1 MSESNVLDL
10 ESHRIKLSALIDY
23 TKESLQA
30 SNDYTSSYT
39 NIDAQQFLGLS
50 DMNNYTDY
58 IDAKLE
64 AAEARTEARVVRI
77 ESMVESFVRSN
88 DDFKQEIRE
97 EVNEFKRESELTRQE
112 IRKENKST
120 RATVIVVSVSS
131 VIAIVIG
138 IAAFNA
144 TLTSNMIASY
154 SQGQTTKDNIS
165 YEVSKQNQELNDK
178 LDKLIESLSP

>member
-1 MSESNVLDL
+1 MSESNILDL

-39 NIDAQQFLGLS
+39 NIDTQQFLGLS

-88 DDFKQEIRE
+88 DDFK
-97 EVNEFKRESELTRQE
+97 QE

>member
-1 MSESNVLDL
+1 MSESNILDL

-39 NIDAQQFLGLS
+39 NIDTQQFLGLS

-88 DDFKQEIRE
+88 DDFK
-97 EVNEFKRESELTRQE
+97 QE

-178 LDKLIESLSP
+178 LDKLIESLGL

>member
-1 MSESNVLDL
+1 
-10 ESHRIKLSALIDY
+10 
-23 TKESLQA
+23 
-30 SNDYTSSYT
+30 
-39 NIDAQQFLGLS
+39 
-50 DMNNYTDY
+50 MNNYTDY

-88 DDFKQEIRE
+88 DDFK
-97 EVNEFKRESELTRQE
+97 QE

-178 LDKLIESLSP
+178 LDKLIESLGL

>member
-30 SNDYTSSYT
+30 SNNYTSSYT
-39 NIDAQQFLGLS
+39 NIDTQQFLGLS

-88 DDFKQEIRE
+88 DDFK
-97 EVNEFKRESELTRQE
+97 KE

-178 LDKLIESLSP
+178 LDKLIESLGL

>member
-30 SNDYTSSYT
+30 SNNYTSSYT
-39 NIDAQQFLGLS
+39 NIDTQQFLGLS

-64 AAEARTEARVVRI
+64 AAEARTEAGVVRI

-88 DDFKQEIRE
+88 DDFK
-97 EVNEFKRESELTRQE
+97 QE

>member
-39 NIDAQQFLGLS
+39 NIDTQQFLGLS

-88 DDFKQEIRE
+88 DDFK
-97 EVNEFKRESELTRQE
+97 QE

-178 LDKLIESLSP
+178 LDKLIESLGL

>member
-30 SNDYTSSYT
+30 SNNYTSSYT
-39 NIDAQQFLGLS
+39 NIDTQQFLGLS

-88 DDFKQEIRE
+88 DDFK
-97 EVNEFKRESELTRQE
+97 QE

>member
-1 MSESNVLDL
+1 MSESNILDL

-30 SNDYTSSYT
+30 SNNYTSSYT
-39 NIDAQQFLGLS
+39 NIDTQQFLGLS

-88 DDFKQEIRE
+88 DDFK
-97 EVNEFKRESELTRQE
+97 QE

>member
-1 MSESNVLDL
+1 MSESNILDL

-30 SNDYTSSYT
+30 SNNYTSSYT
-39 NIDAQQFLGLS
+39 NIDTQQFLGLS

-88 DDFKQEIRE
+88 DDFK
-97 EVNEFKRESELTRQE
+97 QE

-178 LDKLIESLSP
+178 LDKLIESLGL

>member
-39 NIDAQQFLGLS
+39 NIDTQQFLGLS

-88 DDFKQEIRE
+88 DDFK
-97 EVNEFKRESELTRQE
+97 QE

>member
-1 MSESNVLDL
+1 VSESNVLDL

-30 SNDYTSSYT
+30 SNNYTSSYT
-39 NIDAQQFLGLS
+39 NIDTQQFLGLS

-88 DDFKQEIRE
+88 DDFK
-97 EVNEFKRESELTRQE
+97 QE

-178 LDKLIESLSP
+178 LDKLIESLGL

>member
-30 SNDYTSSYT
+30 SNNYTSSYT
-39 NIDAQQFLGLS
+39 NIDTQQFLGLS

-88 DDFKQEIRE
+88 DDFK
-97 EVNEFKRESELTRQE
+97 QE

-178 LDKLIESLSP
+178 LDKLIESLGL